1 MHEKRQYQRI
11 RFNDPLPMKIGHPG
25 GRAAGWME
33 NLSLGG
39 LMCRTELSLSVGESI
54 GCEFRV
60 FDSPLVDISASV
72 ASKVGDGLFGLRF
85 QAGPMS
91 QYLLQDAINGAIA
104 QGKASIL
111 SIHDL
116 QGRKVLRV
124 VGGLTVASRNDFMH
138 GVSRVGVAEIDLSEV
153 TLIDPEGLN
162 MCALAVARYGVLA
175 ERRSPCVENAW
186 RTIAPSAT
194 TPA

>member
-1 MHEKRQYQRI
+1 
-11 RFNDPLPMKIGHPG
+11 MKIGHQG
-25 GRAAGWME
+25 GRADGWME

-39 LMCRTELSLSVGESI
+39 LMCRSTLSLSVGETI
-54 GCEFRV
+54 GCAFRV
-60 FDSPLVDISASV
+60 YDSPVVDIAATV

-116 QGRKVLRV
+116 QGKKVLRV
-124 VGGLTVASRNDFMH
+124 AGGLTVASRNDFMH

-162 MCALAVARYGVLA
+162 MCALAVSKYGVRA
-175 ERRSPCVENAW
+175 DRRSPCVDNVW
-186 RTIAPSAT
+186 RNIPPEAFA
-194 TPA
+194 AQARA